1 MHAIAKTKSP
11 LSTLVDVV
19 IDPYSANF
27 WLQKLNPLWS
37 VNQALGSIVKKE
49 IIANDTVALTIEFNR
64 KFSVGEAGQHH
75 PVFIVVNGIRYERTY
90 SLTQVNAKRVLLV
103 AKKVENGVA
112 STWLL
117 EQSKVG
123 DILEFGRPYGD
134 MVLPENNAPLI
145 LLAAGSGITPM
156 HSLIQAL
163 VVSAKIKTMPVTL
176 LYWVKTQED
185 IAFKAEFEKL
195 ATQYENFNVE
205 FFYTQDSEQ
214 PASRLNES
222 HLQALENIEQS
233 TVYACGP
240 SGFTANVEALFAH
253 ASTVKTE
260 AFSMTPVLHDEVG
273 FVNVT
278 LTQSNK
284 VVAIPKGQPILLG
297 LEQQNIKP
305 KHGCRMGI
313 CNKCAC
319 NKAEGSTKNLVNGSH
334 NSEPGNVL
342 KICVNSAQTDLVI
355 DL

>member
-1 MHAIAKTKSP
+1 MHAIKKTKSP
-11 LSTLVDVV
+11 LSAFFDVV
-19 IDPYSANF
+19 MDPYAANF
-27 WLQKLNPLWS
+27 WLQKVNPLWS

-49 IIANDTVALTIEFNR
+49 IIATDTVALTFEFNG
-64 KFSVGEAGQHH
+64 KFQVGAAGQHH
-75 PVFIVVNGIRYERTY
+75 PIFVVVNGVRYERTY
-90 SLTQVNAKRVLLV
+90 SLTQLNAKQVLLV
-103 AKKVENGVA
+103 AKKVDKGVV
-112 STWLL
+112 SQWLF
-117 EQSKVG
+117 EQAKLG

-134 MVLPENNAPLI
+134 MQLPEQNQPLV

-163 VVSAKIKTMPVTL
+163 LSSGKIDNTAITL
-176 LYWVKTQED
+176 MYWVKTEAD
-185 IAFKAEFEKL
+185 AAFKEFFEKL
-195 ATQYENFNVE
+195 AEKYENFK
-205 FFYTQDSEQ
+205 FKLFCTQTEK
-214 PASRLNES
+214 PASRLDES
-222 HLQALENIEQS
+222 HLATLKNVEES

-240 SGFTANVEALFAH
+240 SGFTAQVETLFSH
-253 ASTVKTE
+253 AQTVKTE
-260 AFSMTPVLHDEVG
+260 AFSMTPVLHDEIG

-319 NKAEGSTKNLVNGSH
+319 NKAEGSTKNLVNGAQ
-334 NSEPGNVL
+334 NSEPGNLL

>member
-1 MHAIAKTKSP
+1 MHAIKKTKSP
-11 LSTLVDVV
+11 LSAFFDVV
-19 IDPYSANF
+19 MDPYAANF
-27 WLQKLNPLWS
+27 WLQKVNPLWS

-49 IIANDTVALTIEFNR
+49 IIATDTVALTFEFNG
-64 KFSVGEAGQHH
+64 KFQVGAAGQHH
-75 PVFIVVNGIRYERTY
+75 PIFVVVNGVRYERTY
-90 SLTQVNAKRVLLV
+90 SLTQLNAKQVLLV
-103 AKKVENGVA
+103 AKKVDKGVV
-112 STWLL
+112 SQWLF
-117 EQSKVG
+117 EQAKLG

-134 MVLPENNAPLI
+134 MQLPEQNQPLV

-163 VVSAKIKTMPVTL
+163 LSSGKIDNTAITL
-176 LYWVKTQED
+176 MYWVKTEAD
-185 IAFKAEFEKL
+185 AAFKEFFEKL
-195 ATQYENFNVE
+195 AEKYENFKFE
-205 FFYTQDSEQ
+205 LFCTQTEK
-214 PASRLNES
+214 PASRLDES
-222 HLQALENIEQS
+222 HLATLKNVEES

-240 SGFTANVEALFAH
+240 SGFTAQVETLFSH
-253 ASTVKTE
+253 AQTVKTE
-260 AFSMTPVLHDEVG
+260 AFSMTPVLHDEIG

-319 NKAEGSTKNLVNGSH
+319 NKAEGSTKNLVNGAQ
-334 NSEPGNVL
+334 NSEPGNLL

>member
-1 MHAIAKTKSP
+1 MHAIKKTKSP
-11 LSTLVDVV
+11 LSAFFDVV
-19 IDPYSANF
+19 MDPYAANF
-27 WLQKLNPLWS
+27 WLQKVNPLWS

-49 IIANDTVALTIEFNR
+49 IIATDTVALTFEFNG
-64 KFSVGEAGQHH
+64 KFQVGAAGQHH
-75 PVFIVVNGIRYERTY
+75 PIFVVVNGVRYERTY
-90 SLTQVNAKRVLLV
+90 SLTQLNAKQVLLV
-103 AKKVENGVA
+103 AKKVDKGVV
-112 STWLL
+112 SQWLF
-117 EQSKVG
+117 EQAKLG

-134 MVLPENNAPLI
+134 MQLPEQKQPLV

-163 VVSAKIKTMPVTL
+163 LSSGKIDNTAITL
-176 LYWVKTQED
+176 MYWVKTEAD
-185 IAFKAEFEKL
+185 AAFKEFFEKL
-195 ATQYENFNVE
+195 AEKYENFKFE
-205 FFYTQDSEQ
+205 LFCTQTDK
-214 PASRLNES
+214 PASRLDES
-222 HLQALENIEQS
+222 HLATLKNVEES

-240 SGFTANVEALFAH
+240 SGFTAQVETLFSH
-253 ASTVKTE
+253 AQTVKTE
-260 AFSMTPVLHDEVG
+260 AFSMTPVLHDEIG

-319 NKAEGSTKNLVNGSH
+319 NKAEGSTKNLVNGAQ
-334 NSEPGNVL
+334 NSEPGNLL